1 MYALDVLARPEA
13 RVGDI
18 AKVASLTQR
27 RLIELFT
34 AAVGI
39 TPKRFGRALR
49 FHRATALARSA
60 ALDWT
65 RVAHQ
70 CGYYDQAHLNR
81 DFRELADIAPSDL
94 MRASVHVKEKHQFA
108 VLER

>member
-1 MYALDVLARPEA
+1 LSRPHA
-13 RVGDI
+13 RVGEI
-18 AKVASLTQR
+18 AKAVGFSQR

-34 AAVGI
+34 TAVGI
-39 TPKRFGRALR
+39 TPKRFGRVLR

-70 CGYYDQAHLNR
+70 CGYYDQAHLIR
-81 DFRELADIAPSDL
+81 DFRELADTTPSEV
-94 MRASVHVKEKHQFA
+94 MRASVHVKEHHQLA
-108 VLER
+108 VSER